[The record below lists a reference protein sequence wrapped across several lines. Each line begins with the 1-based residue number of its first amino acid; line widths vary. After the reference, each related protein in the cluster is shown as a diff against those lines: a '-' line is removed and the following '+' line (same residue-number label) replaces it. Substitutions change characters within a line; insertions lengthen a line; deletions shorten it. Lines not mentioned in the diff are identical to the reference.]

1 MLTRKSPRPM
11 TAAALMLG
19 IITLSGYSQDGSEA
33 PDAGNTGEVSTANNE
48 MLEKAMQ
55 GEALAQYTLGVMY
68 DRGLSVM
75 QNYREAVRWYRA
87 AAEQG
92 HTTAQFSLGVMYAAG
107 EGVARDYQEAVRW
120 FRVLAEKGHGH
131 AQNNLGDMYYK
142 GQGISQD
149 YVLAHLWF
157 NLAASNI
164 TDDYKEMAVKNRDM
178 VAEKMTSEQMAE
190 AVILALQWDLK
201 RQGSQ

>member
-1 MLTRKSPRPM
+1 MTRQSPRPM
-11 TAAALMLG
+11 TVAALILG
-19 IITLSGYSQDGSEA
+19 LITLSAYSQNGSEP
-33 PDAGNTGEVSTANNE
+33 PDDENTGEVSTVNNE
-48 MLEKAMQ
+48 MLELAMQ

-107 EGVARDYQEAVRW
+107 EGVGRDYQEAFRW
-120 FRVLAEKGHGH
+120 FRTLAEKGHGH
-131 AQNNLGDMYYK
+131 AQNNLGDMYSK
-142 GQGISQD
+142 GQSVSQD
-149 YVLAHLWF
+149 YVLAHMWF

-178 VAEKMTSEQMAE
+178 VAEKMTSEQIAE

>member
-1 MLTRKSPRPM
+1 MTKQSPRLM
-11 TAAALMLG
+11 TVIALILG
-19 IITLSGYSQDGSEA
+19 LITLSAYRQNGSEP
-33 PDAGNTGEVSTANNE
+33 PDDENTGEVSTVNNE
-48 MLEKAMQ
+48 MLERAMQ

-75 QNYREAVRWYRA
+75 QNYHEAVRWYRA

-107 EGVARDYQEAVRW
+107 EGVGRDYQEAFRW
-120 FRVLAEKGHGH
+120 FRTLAEKGHGH

-142 GQGISQD
+142 GQGVSQD
-149 YVLAHLWF
+149 YVLAHMWF

-164 TDDYKEMAVKNRDM
+164 TDDYKEMAVKNRDL
-178 VAEKMTSEQMAE
+178 VAEKITSEQIAE
-190 AVILALQWDLK
+190 AVILALQWK
-201 RQGSQ
+201 PKAAKQQ